1 MAGKPNKPGQMA
13 VTVAMNPGAA
23 DYVEKNANGGDAS
36 LLLGQW
42 ATFWLD
48 SQARGGVMI
57 SPEDHNYL
65 ATLNNGVKFSSG
77 KQLVAAVERGL
88 KRDDGQFTFPITIDP
103 AYIQPLTEFAEMQG
117 RTVEE
122 LVQDAFATVMGNGWL
137 YTLTPVDGAIIPL
150 TARTMAV
157 VRDSCKKANVNSE
170 DLAAMLA
177 DGRFTPFSTDD
188 LKFVGELAGKNSV
201 DTVDFMSLMREL
213 AAFRESAAQ

>member
-13 VTVAMNPGAA
+13 VTIAMNPGAS
-23 DYVEKNANGGDAS
+23 DYLEKNANGGDAA

-65 ATLNNGVKFSSG
+65 ATLNNGVRFSSG

-103 AYIQPLTEFAEMQG
+103 AWERPLQEAADVMGITSNQLLTEVVNTCME
-117 RTVEE
+117 
-122 LVQDAFATVMGNGWL
+122 NGWAYSWSPHNQIIATDADYATIGAAIGKKVFFGRDVAEYL
-137 YTLTPVDGAIIPL
+137 RTLPL
-150 TARTMAV
+150 P
-157 VRDSCKKANVNSE
+157 NGSE
-170 DLAAMLA
+170 
-177 DGRFTPFSTDD
+177 TDD
-188 LKFVGELAGKNSV
+188 VGA
-201 DTVDFMSLMREL
+201 
-213 AAFRESAAQ
+213 

>member
-13 VTVAMNPGAA
+13 VTIAMNPGAS
-23 DYVEKNANGGDAS
+23 DYLEKNANGGDAA

-65 ATLNNGVKFSSG
+65 STLNNGVRFSSG
-77 KQLVAAVERGL
+77 KQIVAAVERGL

-103 AYIQPLTEFAEMQG
+103 AYIQPLNEFAETQG

-137 YTLTPVDGAIIPL
+137 YDLAPSEGKLIPVTG
-150 TARTMAV
+150 RTMAV
-157 VRDSCKKANVNSE
+157 VRESCKKANVNSE

-177 DGRFTPFSTDD
+177 DGRFTPFSAED

-201 DTVDFMSLMREL
+201 DTVDFMGLMREL
-213 AAFRESAAQ
+213 ATLRESAAQ

>member
-13 VTVAMNPGAA
+13 VTVAMNPGASE
-23 DYVEKNANGGDAS
+23 YLEKNANGGDAA

-65 ATLNNGVKFSSG
+65 ATLNNGLRFSSG

-137 YTLTPVDGAIIPL
+137 YTLTPADGAIIPL

-157 VRDSCKKANVNSE
+157 VRDSCRKANVNSE
-170 DLAAMLA
+170 DVAAMLA
-177 DGRFTPFSTDD
+177 DGRFTPFSAED
-188 LKFVGELAGKNSV
+188 LRFVGELAGKNSV
-201 DTVDFMSLMREL
+201 DTVDFMRLMREL
-213 AAFRESAAQ
+213 AALRESAAQ